1 MKKLLPVLAFATIG
15 LSAMA
20 QNCTPDGNFAGA
32 SPGLYP
38 AGPLGPTCELIA
50 PKTIVSLTDTTVY
63 NATINSDVTLYITRM
78 RVNSVTGLPSGLSLS
93 TDVIGSADGNA
104 PWGYW
109 DNTGTVPNQTSAL
122 GCAYVYGS
130 GGDWDAAVGGGPN
143 NDGEYPLVFE
153 VDAYISSTNP
163 AFVAAFIGV
172 PAWVSTIDQSVGG
185 GSFYILDTLVVASDY
200 ANISTSITGSTTVD
214 PFAQYTYSVPQD
226 PNVTYAWTVNNGTIV
241 SGQGTNEILV
251 EWNGSGS
258 VDVLLTD
265 GGCQGTDTRSVTAN
279 PTGLDEVSGINAS
292 VYPNP
297 SNGLF
302 NLRLESSN
310 LIQVRI
316 MDVSGKVLSSEQF
329 SGSNPY
335 TLDMQSAP
343 IGVYILELESAEGKT
358 YKRLIKN

>member
-1 MKKLLPVLAFATIG
+1 MKQLLPFLASILFGFSAIG
-15 LSAMA
+15 
-20 QNCTPDGNFAGA
+20 QTCTPDGNFAG
-32 SPGLYP
+32 SPPGLYP

-50 PKTIVSLTDTTVY
+50 PKTIVSLTDTSVY
-63 NATINSDVTLYITRM
+63 NATIQSDVTLYITRM
-78 RVNSVTGLPSGLSLS
+78 RINSITGLPAGLSVS
-93 TDVIGSADGNA
+93 TDVIGSADGNG

-122 GCAYVYGS
+122 GCAYVYGT
-130 GGDWDAAVGGGPN
+130 GGAWDAAVGGGPN

-153 VDAYISSTNP
+153 VDAYIASTNP

-172 PAWVSTIDQSVGG
+172 PAWVSTIDPSVGG

-200 ANISTSITGSTTVD
+200 ANISTTITGNGNVD

-226 PNVTYAWTVNNGTIV
+226 PNVTYAWTANNGTIV
-241 SGQGTNEILV
+241 SGQGTNEVVV

-258 VDVLLTD
+258 LDVLLTD

-279 PTGLDEVSGINAS
+279 PTGLDEVAGINAS

-302 NLRLESSN
+302 NLRLESSEV
-310 LIQVRI
+310 IQVRI
-316 MDVSGKVLSSEQF
+316 MDVSGKVLRSNEL
-329 SGSNPY
+329 SGSNLY

-343 IGVYILELESAEGKT
+343 VGVYILELESAEGKT